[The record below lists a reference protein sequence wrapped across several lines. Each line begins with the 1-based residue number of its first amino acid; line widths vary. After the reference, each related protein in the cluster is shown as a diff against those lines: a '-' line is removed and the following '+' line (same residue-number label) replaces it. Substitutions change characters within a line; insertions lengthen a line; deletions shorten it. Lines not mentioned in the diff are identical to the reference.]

1 MLHGSM
7 TVPDRPKRDGRE
19 RPKQSFDFKK
29 RTFDSPSI
37 PGAYLFARNI
47 SARESLHVR
56 TVARTEEARA
66 LCT

>member
-1 MLHGSM
+1 MPVSPACEKKSGYYG
-7 TVPDRPKRDGRE
+7 RDT
-19 RPKQSFDFKK
+19 PKQSFDFKK

-47 SARESLHVR
+47 STRESLRVR
-56 TVARTEEARA
+56 TVSRTHEART